1 MSLNTAVNYDRD
13 KNAWVIKLDGEV
25 DIYTSPKM
33 KEVLIDSLKEK
44 DIDILIDCSNL
55 EYVDSTGLGVLIS
68 VLKRVR
74 ESENKIIITN
84 LKPNIRKLFDITGLD
99 KVFLIEE

>member
-1 MSLNTAVNYDRD
+1 MALDTTVNYDHE
-13 KNAWVIKLDGEV
+13 KNYWVVKPDGEV

-44 DIDILIDCSNL
+44 DADILIDCNNL

-74 ESENKIIITN
+74 ESGNNIIITN

-99 KVFLIEE
+99 KVFIIEE

>member
-44 DIDILIDCSNL
+44 NIDILIDCSNL

>member
-1 MSLNTAVNYDRD
+1 MALDTTVSFDHVKNT
-13 KNAWVIKLDGEV
+13 WIIKLDGEV
-25 DIYTSPKM
+25 DIYTLPKM
-33 KEVLIDSLKEK
+33 KEVLLDSLKEK
-44 DIDILIDCSNL
+44 NIDILLDCNNL

-74 ESENKIIITN
+74 ESGNKIIITN

-99 KVFLIEE
+99 KVFIIEE